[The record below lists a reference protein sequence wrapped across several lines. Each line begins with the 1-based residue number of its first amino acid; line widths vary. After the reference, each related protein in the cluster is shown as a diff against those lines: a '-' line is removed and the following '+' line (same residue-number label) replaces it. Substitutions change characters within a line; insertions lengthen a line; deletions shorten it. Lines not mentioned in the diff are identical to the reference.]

1 MYLTLHNVNAH
12 EGTGGD
18 FRLGD
23 NNVLVPQR
31 LGRSFQKARDYI
43 ITLHNLHLIAF
54 WL

>member
-23 NNVLVPQR
+23 NNVLVPNVLAVVFKKQE
-31 LGRSFQKARDYI
+31 
-43 ITLHNLHLIAF
+43 IT
-54 WL
+54 